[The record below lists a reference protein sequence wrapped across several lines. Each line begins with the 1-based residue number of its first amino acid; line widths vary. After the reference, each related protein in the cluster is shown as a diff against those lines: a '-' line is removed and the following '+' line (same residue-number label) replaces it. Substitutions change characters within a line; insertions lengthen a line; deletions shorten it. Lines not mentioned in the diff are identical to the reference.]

1 MRAVAS
7 STLIPDRSRSSAAE
21 GRSRRVSTRPLYAA
35 IRTRMSQSWR
45 TTVAH
50 QSTEDTHH
58 TGPVRAEPELAPGNL
73 RVAAGR
79 DDTLELHRPA
89 AIGLAAGWRRRGGDW
104 PAGLAGR

>member
-1 MRAVAS
+1 MRAAAS
-7 STLIPDRSRSSAAE
+7 STLIPARSRSSAAE

-58 TGPVRAEPELAPGNL
+58 TGLTPACLTGRTAA
-73 RVAAGR
+73 RVAELGR
-79 DDTLELHRPA
+79 
-89 AIGLAAGWRRRGGDW
+89 I
-104 PAGLAGR
+104 